1 MPFEDPSYKNPDVTF
16 ELVPHTD
23 TDEPIRSTRITG
35 PEAQTFP
42 RGWPLAPKTLA
53 KGLLSFLLTS
63 LLDLLF
69 VLLPVPFLALGIV
82 AAKHDRVP
90 VEHASYGPA
99 LLGAAKYVG
108 LTLPTRW
115 IIVLTSIVKGPT
127 LFPIVFAAITGHVM
141 ERIASMRL
149 EQGERIGVLEQL
161 LGSMTFFNT
170 FVTDLQLRAHNAL
183 ATFIMALWALPP
195 IGGQASLR
203 VVTVDSS
210 TVERTTTFRYLST
223 GNIWMPGKGD
233 SAQQSLATNALFIS
247 SLGSPLTHKSI
258 DPWRN
263 MKVPKLELLNSSQT
277 SVNGDWLSVPTN
289 PTYAALIGLPI
300 LGVSFA
306 VNSTFNLETDYW
318 SLECPVL
325 ELRDKEFN
333 FTPTDLSFRN
343 ITKPGWHGFIAPG
356 PSLQFNLAI
365 DAIFA

>member
-108 LTLPTRW
+108 LTSPT
-115 IIVLTSIVKGPT
+115 
-127 LFPIVFAAITGHVM
+127 
-141 ERIASMRL
+141 RL

-170 FVTDLQLRAHNAL
+170 FVTHLQSRAHNAL
-183 ATFIMALWALPP
+183 AIFIMALWALSP

-247 SLGSPLTHKSI
+247 SLASPLTHKSI

-263 MKVPKLELLNSSQT
+263 MKVPMLELLNSTQT

-306 VNSTFNLETDYW
+306 VNSTFNLETDY
-318 SLECPVL
+318 
-325 ELRDKEFN
+325 
-333 FTPTDLSFRN
+333 
-343 ITKPGWHGFIAPG
+343 
-356 PSLQFNLAI
+356 
-365 DAIFA
+365 